1 MDTRFWGPS
10 GWQLLHLIA
19 AENLPSPDKKRVFIA
34 QQYILPCRFCRES
47 TMEFMSGE
55 FKYHE
60 PAERW
65 LYDLHNRVN
74 KKLRDQC
81 RDDPKV
87 ICPPAD
93 PSFGEIQAHYA
104 DLLANK
110 PTVPPGMDFLFCVV
124 FNYKDK
130 DITPEKTRNYRE
142 FFEALLEVYP
152 FEELRAIT
160 KQYKD
165 TLDLTNRKSLSEWFK
180 KMMGGL
186 CKATGSKAPC
196 VRRYSEYS
204 SSCKKGKTC
213 RNGKK
218 QRNHRRTYKLTHSR
232 LLH

>member
-19 AENLPSPDKKRVFIA
+19 AEDLPSPNKKRRLFIA

-47 TMEFMSGE
+47 TMEFMAGE
-55 FKYHE
+55 FKYRE
-60 PAERW
+60 PADRW

-81 RDDPKV
+81 DDDPKV

-93 PSFGEIQAHYA
+93 PAFNDVKDHYEA
-104 DLLANK
+104 LLAKK
-110 PTVPPGMDFLFCVV
+110 PNIPPGMDFLFCVV
-124 FNYKDK
+124 FNYK

-142 FFEALLEVYP
+142 FFEALLEAYP
-152 FEELRAIT
+152 FPELRNIT
-160 KQYKD
+160 QTYKD

-180 KMMGGL
+180 KMMGEL
-186 CKATGSKAPC
+186 CKATGSRRPC
-196 VRRYSEYS
+196 VSRYAEYS
-204 SSCKKGKTC
+204 SSCSRGKTC
-213 RNGKK
+213 RNGKR
-218 QRNHRRTYKLTHSR
+218 QRNHRKTYKFTHSR